1 MVVLNKKRITLVA
14 IAACFSI
21 FAFMFTIAKLDT
33 KETVV
38 LPVSGKTIVLD
49 AGHGIPDEGAQSS
62 NGTTEAQT
70 NLKITLKVQN
80 LLEQSG
86 CTVILTRSD
95 ENAIYDIDSKTLKQ
109 KKISDIHNRVK
120 IGNESSADIFVSI
133 HLNKI
138 PQSQYDGWQTFYK
151 SGNEQGKKLSE
162 SIQVSLNESIEKEN
176 KRVAKTIDNVYI
188 VKHVEI
194 PTTIV
199 ECGFLSNPEEEKKL
213 LEDDY
218 QNRLA
223 WGIYNGIIN
232 YFYE

>member
-21 FAFMFTIAKLDT
+21 FAFMFTTAKL
-33 KETVV
+33 VV

-176 KRVAKTIDNVYI
+176 KRVQIQCFKACEV
-188 VKHVEI
+188 
-194 PTTIV
+194 
-199 ECGFLSNPEEEKKL
+199 
-213 LEDDY
+213 
-218 QNRLA
+218 
-223 WGIYNGIIN
+223 
-232 YFYE
+232 